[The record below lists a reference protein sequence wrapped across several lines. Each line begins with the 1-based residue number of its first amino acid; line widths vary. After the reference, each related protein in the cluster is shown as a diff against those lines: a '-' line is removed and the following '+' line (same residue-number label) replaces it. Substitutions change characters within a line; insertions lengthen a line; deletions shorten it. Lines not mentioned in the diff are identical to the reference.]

1 MNPDIR
7 SQTFQ
12 TPAPVKLRVE
22 IPKGR
27 IAVTAAETAETT
39 VELAPAHGDSLARDM
54 IADAEIAQNG
64 DEIVVRI
71 RRERRILFGF
81 GGDVEAEIRV
91 PLGSSAQL
99 GTGAGRIETHG
110 RLGAVEAQ
118 SGAGA
123 VRLEEAA
130 EARVRTG
137 AGSISIGAVAGSI
150 DVKSGSGKVSVGKVG
165 ADARIATGSGS
176 AELEEAVGEAKLTT
190 GAGDIEVGAAGDSV
204 EAFTAAGA
212 VRVGR
217 ADHGRV
223 HAKTIAGRVSVGVAD
238 GAAALVDISTMSGRV
253 NSDLEASAPPAEGDK
268 RVELI
273 IRTMSGDVNLAR
285 AGKDTQP

>member
-1 MNPDIR
+1 MGEMNLDKR

-12 TPAPVKLRVE
+12 TPAPVRLRVE
-22 IPKGR
+22 VPKGR
-27 IAVTAAETAETT
+27 ISVTAADTAETT
-39 VELAPAHGDSLARDM
+39 VELAAANGDSLAREM
-54 IADAEIAQNG
+54 IAEAEIAQSG
-64 DEIVVRI
+64 EEIVVRI

-91 PLGSSAQL
+91 PLGSRAQL

-123 VRLEEAA
+123 VRVDEAA
-130 EARVRTG
+130 EAHVRTG
-137 AGSISIGAVAGSI
+137 AGSISIGAVTGSV
-150 DVKSGSGKVSVGKVG
+150 DAKSGSGKIRVGKVG

-176 AELEEAVGEAKLTT
+176 AALEGANGEAKLTT

-212 VRVGR
+212 VNVGR

-223 HAKTIAGRVSVGVAD
+223 RAKTIAGRVSVGVAD
-238 GAAALVDISTMSGRV
+238 GSAALLDISTMSGRV
-253 NSDLEASAPPAEGDK
+253 YSDLEASAPPAEGDK
-268 RVELI
+268 RLELI
-273 IRTMSGDVNLAR
+273 IHTMSGDVNLAR
-285 AGKDTQP
+285 A

>member
-1 MNPDIR
+1 MGAMTPEIR

-27 IAVTAAETAETT
+27 ISITAAETAETT
-39 VELAPAHGDSLARDM
+39 IELAAAPSDSLALDM
-54 IADAEIAQNG
+54 IAEAEISQSG

-71 RRERRILFGF
+71 RRERRIMFGF
-81 GGDVEAEIRV
+81 GGDVEAQIRV
-91 PLGSSAQL
+91 PLGSGAQL

-123 VRLEEAA
+123 VRLDEAA

-137 AGSISIGAVAGSI
+137 AGSISIGAVTGSV
-150 DVKSGSGKVSVGKVG
+150 DVKSGSGKVRVGRVG
-165 ADARIATGSGS
+165 ADARISTGSGS
-176 AELEEAVGEAKLTT
+176 AELEGANGEAKLTT
-190 GAGDIEVGAAGDSV
+190 GAGDIDVGAAGDGV
-204 EAFTAAGA
+204 EAFTAAGS
-212 VRVGR
+212 VKVGR

-223 HAKTIAGRVSVGVAD
+223 RAKTIAGRVSVSVAE
-238 GAAALVDISTMSGRV
+238 GAAALLDISTMSGRV
-253 NSDLEASAPPAEGDK
+253 SSELEASGPPVEGDK
-268 RVELI
+268 RLELI

-285 AGKDTQP
+285 A